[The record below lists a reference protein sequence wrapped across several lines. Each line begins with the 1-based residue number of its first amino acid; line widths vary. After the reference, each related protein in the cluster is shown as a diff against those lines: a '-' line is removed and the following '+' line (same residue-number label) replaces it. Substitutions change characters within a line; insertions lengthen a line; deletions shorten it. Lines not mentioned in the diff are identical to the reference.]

1 MEEKN
6 EQRRGQKFEDV
17 ETRGAGT
24 QFAARFRPGF
34 LATGVGSVP
43 FVRAEEAL
51 RLIWQ
56 SVPRAPHWPQ
66 LPKMGAES
74 AFVGQYLRALIE
86 TGVMEDYARP
96 RFRAEAGDWAERMAR
111 FYELYLAAEAGD
123 DAALEHFGFS
133 GVGGEGLESFCR
145 DIEERGTREALIL
158 KGQLSGPVTLGLQIT
173 DQNRRASYYEDSQRE
188 MLVKSIAMHA
198 RWQTRRLKAYG
209 LPVLM
214 SVDDPGLYAVGAST
228 HVTLD
233 KSRII
238 DDLNSIA
245 GEIIGQG
252 GIPGAH
258 VCAGMD
264 WTILFDSMIK
274 VVNFDAYEYMTGMLV
289 LAEELE
295 RFLTRG
301 GVLAWGII
309 PTGSALNRENRLTL
323 RQRLED
329 NILELVRR
337 GVNEERLRAQS
348 LLTPSCGTGTLSP
361 EQAEQIYGLLKELG
375 KELSKELPI
384 GAD

>member
-1 MEEKN
+1 MDSKWRGIVP
-6 EQRRGQKFEDV
+6 EQGFEPKSAL
-17 ETRGAGT
+17 G
-24 QFAARFRPGF
+24 FPPRF
-34 LATGVGSVP
+34 LTTGVGSVP
-43 FVRAEEAL
+43 FARTEEAL
-51 RLIWQ
+51 RLIRQ

-74 AFVGQYLRALIE
+74 AFIGQYLRALIE
-86 TGVMEDYARP
+86 SGVMADYARP
-96 RFRAEAGDWAERMAR
+96 RFQAEAGDWAERMAR

-123 DAALEHFGFS
+123 NAALEHFGFS
-133 GVGGEGLESFCR
+133 GQGGEGFEGFCR
-145 DIEERGTREALIL
+145 DIEEHGTREALLL

-173 DQNRRASYYEDSQRE
+173 DENRRASYYDDSQRE
-188 MLVKSIAMHA
+188 MLVRSIAMHA
-198 RWQTRRLKAYG
+198 RWQTKRLKAYG

-228 HVTLD
+228 HVTLE
-233 KSRII
+233 KGRII

-245 GEIIGQG
+245 GEIMGQG

-264 WTILFDSMIK
+264 WTILFDSMIE

-309 PTGSALNRENRLTL
+309 PTGDALRKESVGSL
-323 RQRLED
+323 RRRLEE
-329 NILELVRR
+329 NIGELGRR

-348 LLTPSCGTGTLSP
+348 MLTPSCGTGTLSP
-361 EQAEQIYGLLKELG
+361 EEAERIYGLLKELE
-375 KELSKELPI
+375 KEL
-384 GAD
+384 A